1 MSDNKKFYSTSFAL
15 TKLKHAFMTTKKGAK
30 CLIIPI
36 EENYLHEKDG
46 AVYIQTDIC
55 VREEKDNN
63 DNYGF
68 VKQKLTSDKYKEIG
82 ADSAKEKDKELP
94 FLANLKI
101 FERKNNDSSGAIEA
115 EIIEED
121 DENLPF

>member
-15 TKLKHAFMTTKKGAK
+15 TKLKHAFMTTKKGSK

-36 EENYLHEKDG
+36 DENYLQEKEG
-46 AVYIQTDIC
+46 AVYMQTDIC
-55 VREEKDNN
+55 VREEKDTN

-68 VKQKLTSDKYKEIG
+68 VKQKLTSDKYKELG
-82 ADSAKEKDKELP
+82 ADAAKEIQLP

-101 FERKNNDSSGAIEA
+101 FERVNNDNSGATNVE
-115 EIIEED
+115 IEEEHD
-121 DENLPF
+121 DLPF